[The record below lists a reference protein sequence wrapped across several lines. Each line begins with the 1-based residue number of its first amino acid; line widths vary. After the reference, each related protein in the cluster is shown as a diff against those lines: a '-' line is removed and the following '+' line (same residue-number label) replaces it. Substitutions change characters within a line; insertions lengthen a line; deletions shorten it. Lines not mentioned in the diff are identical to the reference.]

1 MKYSIK
7 NLYKG
12 LVAFSITVLF
22 FSYSFAGTLSL
33 LKIGALDTG
42 GKTYPEWWYKGASP
56 VLSGMAAIGSDV
68 TIKIGESTVTVTPD
82 TAGAWSYATNIENG
96 DHVIQISQ
104 QPDTISFT
112 LHLGQDMTTGT
123 ETQPSATQPGAPVVP
138 ETGFNQYIAASFGL
152 GIILLATYFYFST
165 DSKKKTVFE
174 SRVLKED

>member
-1 MKYSIK
+1 MKHTLK

-12 LVAFSITVLF
+12 LVAISIAVLL
-22 FSYSFAGTLSL
+22 FSYTFGGTLSL

-42 GKTYPEWWYKGASP
+42 GKTYPEWWYKGPSP
-56 VLSGMAAIGSDV
+56 VLSGMATVGTDV
-68 TIKIGESTVTVTPD
+68 TIKIGETSVTVKPD
-82 TAGAWSYATNIENG
+82 TAGAWTYATNLQNG

-104 QPDTISFT
+104 QPDSISFT
-112 LHLGQDMTTGT
+112 LHLGQDMPAGSG
-123 ETQPSATQPGAPVVP
+123 TQPSTTQPGAPVVP
-138 ETGFNQYIAASFGL
+138 DTGFNQYVAASFGL

>member
-1 MKYSIK
+1 MKHSIK

-12 LVAFSITVLF
+12 LFTFSIAVLF
-22 FSYSFAGTLSL
+22 FSFSFAGTLSL

-56 VLSGMAAIGSDV
+56 VLSGMATIGTDV
-68 TIKIGESTVTVTPD
+68 TIKIGETTITVTPD
-82 TAGAWSYATNIENG
+82 TAGAWTYATDLQNG

-112 LHLGQDMTTGT
+112 LHLGQDMTTGAG
-123 ETQPSATQPGAPVVP
+123 TQPSATQPGAPVVP
-138 ETGFNQYIAASFGL
+138 DTGFNQYVAGSFGL